1 MIRKS
6 REMQPPKSHDRRN
19 ANADR
24 RAYPRISVDLPAH
37 LSINGRSAPCRLID
51 VSAGGA
57 LIRTN
62 RKVAVGDRVSVDL
75 PHCGPTIGTVVRL
88 TPSHVAVS
96 FRGLLVVS
104 QLGAPATAQG

>member
-1 MIRKS
+1 
-6 REMQPPKSHDRRN
+6 MQNSKPHDRRDPY
-19 ANADR
+19 ADR
-24 RAYPRISVDLPAH
+24 RAFPRFSVDMPAH
-37 LSINGRSAPCRLID
+37 LSINGKTAPCRLID

-57 LIRTN
+57 LIRTK
-62 RKVAVGDRVSVDL
+62 RHVEVGDMVSVDL

-104 QLGAPATAQG
+104 ELGVAADAQS

>member
-1 MIRKS
+1 MHAPNS
-6 REMQPPKSHDRRN
+6 RQRTAAGM
-19 ANADR
+19 DR
-24 RAYPRISVDLPAH
+24 RAFPRYAVDLPAH
-37 LSINGRSAPCRLID
+37 LSINGQAAPCKLVD

-57 LIRTN
+57 LLRTD
-62 RKVAVGDRVSVDL
+62 RKVAVGDMVSVDL

-104 QLGAPATAQG
+104 QLCEPGTGMA

>member
-1 MIRKS
+1 MSSSK
-6 REMQPPKSHDRRN
+6 PHDRRQ
-19 ANADR
+19 AQADR
-24 RAYPRISVDLPAH
+24 RAYPRFSVDLPAH
-37 LSINGRSAPCRLID
+37 LSINGQSAPCRLVD

-57 LIRTN
+57 LLRIQ
-62 RKVAVGDRVSVDL
+62 RKVAVGDLVSVDL

-104 QLGAPATAQG
+104 ELCAPAGAAK

>member
-1 MIRKS
+1 
-6 REMQPPKSHDRRN
+6 MQPHHRPRRQV
-19 ANADR
+19 AADR
-24 RAYPRISVDLPAH
+24 RAFPRYSVDLPAH
-37 LSINGRSAPCRLID
+37 LSVNGQSVPCKLVD

-57 LIRTN
+57 LIRTD
-62 RKVAVGDRVSVDL
+62 RRVAVGDMVSVDL

-104 QLGAPATAQG
+104 QLYEPGVGMA

>member
-1 MIRKS
+1 
-6 REMQPPKSHDRRN
+6 MQPSKSHDRRN
-19 ANADR
+19 SNADR
-24 RAYPRISVDLPAH
+24 RAFPRFSVDLPAH
-37 LSINGRSAPCRLID
+37 LSVNGRSAPCRLVD

-57 LIRTN
+57 LIRTK
-62 RKVAVGDRVSVDL
+62 RQVAVGDLVSVDL

-104 QLGAPATAQG
+104 ELCTPATAG

>member
-1 MIRKS
+1 
-6 REMQPPKSHDRRN
+6 MQPSKPHDRRN
-19 ANADR
+19 SNADR
-24 RAYPRISVDLPAH
+24 RAYPRITVDLPAH
-37 LSINGRSAPCRLID
+37 LSINGRSAPCRLVD

-57 LIRTN
+57 LIRT
-62 RKVAVGDRVSVDL
+62 RRHLAVGDMVSVDL

-104 QLGAPATAQG
+104 ELRAPATAQS

>member
-1 MIRKS
+1 MRS
-6 REMQPPKSHDRRN
+6 SQSHDRRDTH
-19 ANADR
+19 ADR
-24 RAYPRISVDLPAH
+24 RAFPRFSVDMLAH
-37 LSINGRSAPCRLID
+37 LSVNGTSAPCRLVD

-57 LIRTN
+57 LLRT
-62 RKVAVGDRVSVDL
+62 RSHLTVGDMVSVDL

-104 QLGAPATAQG
+104 ELGVTADAQS